1 MNQSPV
7 TKSDVQKI
15 VQKEI
20 QSSEKRL
27 TEKISLSEKQLDEK
41 LDSMIKEFQNTKE
54 EMTLQMGKY
63 EQINDIEDRVD
74 ILEQKVKKLTHPVL

>member
-7 TKSDVQKI
+7 TKSDVQEI
-15 VQKEI
+15 VKKEI

-27 TEKISLSEKQLDEK
+27 TEKICLSEKRLDEK
-41 LDSMIKEFQNTKE
+41 LDSMIKEFQDTKE
-54 EMTLQMGKY
+54 EMSLQMGKY

-74 ILEQKVKKLTHPVL
+74 ILEQKVNKIAHPAV